1 MREAHA
7 IANLL
12 YEGLGLSTTN
22 GPGLCKLLQPL
33 VEQLAVIDIW
43 HCQYVTTVPCILL
56 LALGT
61 LILDGF
67 IQQISLVE
75 LYGKQRSAGPVAL

>member
-7 IANLL
+7 ITNLL

-22 GPGLCKLLQPL
+22 GLGLCKLLQPL

-56 LALGT
+56 DT

-75 LYGKQRSAGPVAL
+75 L